1 MQRAHS
7 FGSHKVGRVV
17 QLLAAAT
24 RKTLAGMPIS
34 VHQLFEQVTRPD
46 ALPSRLVWFGATDDE
61 REQIF
66 NAFVDHID
74 HYDDRETLCN
84 VLMLVV
90 HRSVEQEEVRF
101 KALETL
107 ACIVM
112 AQKYHTD

>member
-1 MQRAHS
+1 MQRVHS

-24 RKTLAGMPIS
+24 RKTLTGMPIQ

-46 ALPSRLVWFGATDDE
+46 ALPPRLVWFGATDDE
-61 REQIF
+61 RDQIF
-66 NAFVDHID
+66 DAFVDHID
-74 HYDDRETLCN
+74 RCEDRETLCN

-90 HRSVEQEEVRF
+90 HRSVEEEAVRF